1 MSGEVLPRGLT
12 LQIPVGDIEAGRR
25 FYTALFGR
33 GPDFAPHHDF
43 LEWRVLAGVEL
54 WWQVVGMTEAFQP
67 LATRVRLLVDD
78 VRVAARHVE
87 TALGVP
93 ASAVT
98 TLPSVVKFIN
108 FEDPWATGSATTR
121 TSSRATSSPS
131 RAAASTT
138 SGCTRPTAKTT
149 WPTGPLAV
157 VAFRRRDP
165 GDAAHGQPIPTA
177 SLQTGRAESL

>member
-108 FEDPWATGSATTR
+108 FEDPWGNRLGYYQDIVPSDEQPEPGGSVHDERLYETDSEDDLAHR
-121 TSSRATSSPS
+121 PARRGGIPPS
-131 RAAASTT
+131 
-138 SGCTRPTAKTT
+138 
-149 WPTGPLAV
+149 
-157 VAFRRRDP
+157 
-165 GDAAHGQPIPTA
+165 
-177 SLQTGRAESL
+177 